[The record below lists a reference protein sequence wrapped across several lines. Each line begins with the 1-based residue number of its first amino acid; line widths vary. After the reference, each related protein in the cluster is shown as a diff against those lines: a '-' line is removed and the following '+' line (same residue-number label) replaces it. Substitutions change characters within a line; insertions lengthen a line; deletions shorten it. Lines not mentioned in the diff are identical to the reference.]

1 MYGYRCKENKSAHPR
16 RTLRSE
22 GSHTHEHASI
32 HDAQPARPLD
42 GQIRVHHPVR
52 RIPRRHPRRA
62 RRVPDRRRLRARV
75 RVDLR
80 VRVRLAKNPE
90 RLHDV
95 SVPGA
100 RCDDAPRSFDG
111 LADREHV
118 HVGRE

>member
-1 MYGYRCKENKSAHPR
+1 MYGCGCKENKSAHLH

-42 GQIRVHHPVR
+42 GQIRVHYPVR
-52 RIPRRHPRRA
+52 RVPRRHPRRA

-75 RVDLR
+75 RIDLR
-80 VRVRLAKNPE
+80 VRIRIPKRPE
-90 RLHDV
+90 WLHDV
-95 SVPGA
+95 SIPGA
-100 RCDDAPRSFDG
+100 RRDYAPRSLDG
-111 LADREHV
+111 LANREHV